1 MDGFMKIFII
11 FFIIACVGIMI
22 FSWIFYIKNYRS
34 TIERAKKI
42 DPSVK
47 TLSDAN
53 HVLKKDIAESVGKD
67 AVMTEGKMYCKHC
80 GAEID
85 ADSKFCNH
93 CGQEQ

>member
-1 MDGFMKIFII
+1 MGGFFAIFII
-11 FFIIACVGIMI
+11 MFVIATGVIICSWVYGIN
-22 FSWIFYIKNYRS
+22 NYRS
-34 TIERAKKI
+34 TIKRAQKI

-47 TLSDAN
+47 TLSEADY
-53 HVLKKDIAESVGKD
+53 VLKKDIAESVGKD
-67 AVMTEGKMYCKHC
+67 TVNTEEDKKYCKHC